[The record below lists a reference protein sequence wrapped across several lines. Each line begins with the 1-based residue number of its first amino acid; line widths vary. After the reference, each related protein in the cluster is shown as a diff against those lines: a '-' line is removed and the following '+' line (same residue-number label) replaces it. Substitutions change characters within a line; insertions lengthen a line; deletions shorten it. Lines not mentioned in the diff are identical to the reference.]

1 MADHRRSARF
11 SWNLVDETLIRK
23 LLRAAYTKFG
33 PPEQAQSV
41 SSLTPEQ
48 LRRNAE
54 RVLGRPPRTALRF
67 ELTDTLRLGWLP
79 MASAEDLANLTGMVN
94 RYNSLT
100 TRKERLDFLLTRNR
114 TDGFV
119 ANLWSAFVAA
129 HKEAVLH
136 PVGPGGA
143 TQRAKASVME
153 LVGEDAKARHT
164 PYSHQAH
171 AWRELDRLRSAGGRR
186 SGLIVIPTGGGKTA
200 TMVTWIIGELQ
211 RRSKLRVL
219 WIADQQELVDQA
231 AREFREHART
241 APVGFR
247 RRLRAVHGQ
256 AGSASALADRD
267 VDVVC
272 TTRQSLIGQQFDGK
286 SKATIRAFLT
296 GPTVVVIDEAHHAVS
311 PTYQRL
317 VDFLWEVGSGLM
329 LVGLT
334 ATPWPAG
341 AGQTAKLRQ
350 TFARELVSVA
360 TAELVAKGDL
370 ARPVIHTVA
379 TTEQVNVSAS
389 DLKRLASGREVP
401 PRVARQLDRA
411 GRNNLVVKQW
421 VDRQQVWGKTLAFAC
436 DTAHADSLVDAFRD
450 AGVAVHVVHSAA
462 GTDRAAVLDL
472 FRRATEPQVLVSVG
486 MLLEGVD
493 IPSARTAF
501 LCRPTASH
509 IVMRQ
514 MVGRVLR
521 GVRAGGDPEAH
532 VVEFVDSWREDGG
545 LLSSVSILSS
555 ADIPDVPASPTGAG
569 EGVGEHELPP
579 ILAEDGETE
588 VGTDL
593 IRSISRAM
601 EARVRRDGLTA
612 TLTSSRLIGF
622 YDLDVRRIPVFEH
635 AALAWT
641 DVATW
646 ATDPR
651 DKRGTT
657 AMSFFDDVPPPAPL
671 DDEVA
676 AFVDYCKSYIGAPP
690 FVPLEASV
698 DVVATAR
705 KLIAAGQLS
714 ELERVE
720 VLRGEY
726 ESSLARSL
734 YPGLQFFIEAV
745 EQEVLAQLKV
755 IDSGARPESVPKPDA
770 IPSKTL
776 RRDSNRNLKGL
787 FKETVKA
794 GVSLLAAESAYDGW
808 LDADELPE
816 IDWTRRDVQAV
827 WGYWSWRKGAR
838 ARDKPVIRINLAL
851 KAPKTQ
857 ISDDLLK
864 YLIWHELCHHLTPG
878 QGHDAEFRRLEGLWP
893 EHARL
898 DHELDTLHEAY
909 AMPKKPARR

>member
-1 MADHRRSARF
+1 
-11 SWNLVDETLIRK
+11 
-23 LLRAAYTKFG
+23 
-33 PPEQAQSV
+33 
-41 SSLTPEQ
+41 
-48 LRRNAE
+48 
-54 RVLGRPPRTALRF
+54 
-67 ELTDTLRLGWLP
+67 
-79 MASAEDLANLTGMVN
+79 
-94 RYNSLT
+94 
-100 TRKERLDFLLTRNR
+100 
-114 TDGFV
+114 
-119 ANLWSAFVAA
+119 
-129 HKEAVLH
+129 
-136 PVGPGGA
+136 
-143 TQRAKASVME
+143 
-153 LVGEDAKARHT
+153 
-164 PYSHQAH
+164 
-171 AWRELDRLRSAGGRR
+171 
-186 SGLIVIPTGGGKTA
+186 
-200 TMVTWIIGELQ
+200 
-211 RRSKLRVL
+211 
-219 WIADQQELVDQA
+219 
-231 AREFREHART
+231 
-241 APVGFR
+241 
-247 RRLRAVHGQ
+247 
-256 AGSASALADRD
+256 
-267 VDVVC
+267 
-272 TTRQSLIGQQFDGK
+272 
-286 SKATIRAFLT
+286 
-296 GPTVVVIDEAHHAVS
+296 
-311 PTYQRL
+311 
-317 VDFLWEVGSGLM
+317 
-329 LVGLT
+329 
-334 ATPWPAG
+334 
-341 AGQTAKLRQ
+341 
-350 TFARELVSVA
+350 
-360 TAELVAKGDL
+360 
-370 ARPVIHTVA
+370 
-379 TTEQVNVSAS
+379 
-389 DLKRLASGREVP
+389 
-401 PRVARQLDRA
+401 
-411 GRNNLVVKQW
+411 
-421 VDRQQVWGKTLAFAC
+421 
-436 DTAHADSLVDAFRD
+436 
-450 AGVAVHVVHSAA
+450 
-462 GTDRAAVLDL
+462 
-472 FRRATEPQVLVSVG
+472 
-486 MLLEGVD
+486 
-493 IPSARTAF
+493 
-501 LCRPTASH
+501 
-509 IVMRQ
+509 
-514 MVGRVLR
+514 
-521 GVRAGGDPEAH
+521 
-532 VVEFVDSWREDGG
+532 
-545 LLSSVSILSS
+545 
-555 ADIPDVPASPTGAG
+555 
-569 EGVGEHELPP
+569 VGEHERPP

-601 EARVRRDGLTA
+601 EARVRRDGLNA

-641 DVATW
+641 DAAAW

-676 AFVDYCKSYIGAPP
+676 AFVDYCKSYVGAPP

-705 KLIAAGQLS
+705 KLIAAGRLS

-734 YPGLQFFIEAV
+734 YPSLQFFIEAV

-827 WGYWSWRKGAR
+827 WAYWSWRKGAR

-909 AMPKKPARR
+909 AMPKKPAR